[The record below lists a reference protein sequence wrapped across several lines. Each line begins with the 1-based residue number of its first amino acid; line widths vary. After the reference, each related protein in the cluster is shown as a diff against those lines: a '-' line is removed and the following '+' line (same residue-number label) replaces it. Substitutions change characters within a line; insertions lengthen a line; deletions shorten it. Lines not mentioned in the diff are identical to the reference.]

1 MNQNIKILNSKKSNR
16 KEEIQISR
24 YRNKWSSKG
33 AKFGHMVKAS
43 TLPSQDLSELMTC
56 VDKFWISCF
65 NFCQHKVNLWIKFQN
80 MNVTTIREA
89 LYLPSAAIF
98 FVTLHP
104 LLITLYKSD
113 SFRFSPD
120 FSAYIS
126 NNFEPFSDFL
136 NRVKPIYIR
145 INCLNKLTNTHL

>member
-1 MNQNIKILNSKKSNR
+1 
-16 KEEIQISR
+16 
-24 YRNKWSSKG
+24 
-33 AKFGHMVKAS
+33 MVKAS

-65 NFCQHKVNLWIKFQN
+65 NFYQHKVNLWIKFQN
-80 MNVTTIREA
+80 MNVSTIREA
-89 LYLPSAAIF
+89 FYLSSATIF

-113 SFRFSPD
+113 SFRFSPE

-126 NNFEPFSDFL
+126 NNFELFSDFL
-136 NRVKPIYIR
+136 NRVKCILSFPNFTNIHQ
-145 INCLNKLTNTHL
+145 NQLFEQVNKYSSLTFYEANHSFANSCKASSCFLHDFE